1 MWFAIVVACRSHL
14 LCVCVWWVSSSS
26 SASDTPQKCYN
37 TPKSYKFGW
46 YASRHVEWVAG
57 SSQFNGNLIGVG
69 DVGNT
74 NVIAADRVLVRIGT
88 AGNDYYVGF
97 NRKSG
102 INIGTGEAED
112 QVTIHTRAAGTA
124 YEYSYLVA
132 KLSAGQSYSF
142 TVGGATTVV
151 EVGAIDLAGLLG
163 RAFVRVCANTCA
175 QTPTAAPPP
184 TAPTPPPTVPSF
196 PVTFGSAWSYLSD
209 GTNPGT
215 AWRGSSFDDSGW
227 LAGTGQFGF
236 GDGDETTVLTRQIAF
251 YFRKRVLLA
260 APAPMTVTLLFDDGA
275 VVYVNGFEVRGRS

>member
-1 MWFAIVVACRSHL
+1 MGCGSPSWLHVAHICSV
-14 LCVCVWWVSSSS
+14 CVCVWWVSSSS

-132 KLSAGQSYSF
+132 KLSAGQSYTF

-151 EVGAIDLAGLLG
+151 EVSAVDLAGLLG

-209 GTNPGT
+209 GTNPAPRGGDHHLT
-215 AWRGSSFDDSGW
+215 IPVGSPALGSSDSVTVMRQRCCRDRLHSTSGRGSCS
-227 LAGTGQFGF
+227 QRP
-236 GDGDETTVLTRQIAF
+236 RQ
-251 YFRKRVLLA
+251 
-260 APAPMTVTLLFDDGA
+260 
-275 VVYVNGFEVRGRS
+275 